1 MPSSSLSRSRASDQP
16 PLALTDL
23 QVTTIMQLARPLAP
37 DQRTAFLEML
47 AAKLNGRREIGD
59 GELHRLVRTIIRDH
73 NLFDAPLET
82 EPHHRAGK
90 YAR

>member
-23 QVTTIMQLARPLAP
+23 QVTTIMQLARP
-37 DQRTAFLEML
+37 FLEML

-59 GELHRLVRTIIRDH
+59 GELHRIVRTIIRDH
-73 NLFDAPLET
+73 HLFDAPLET